1 MSGKNLVFF
10 LKKGITT
17 LVVIIILIF
26 SLRMLIALDSYFLF
40 KTEGYLQWMV
50 PVVGAVIL
58 YLVGLAI
65 VYRLKRTDRLKS
77 EFVTVVAHRL
87 RTPLTRI
94 SWMVGGLEKEVQTQ
108 EGRSLVSDADKTI
121 RELTDIVNQF
131 LDAMEAGDESA
142 HNEYL
147 FETGSLAQI
156 IRQAI
161 TDYSIG
167 IQRKGLEV
175 VTNIRDGL
183 PNLNLDKDRMRIAVG
198 ALLENAILY
207 TPQGGKIEIAIVQ
220 ENNKEIGVEIVDS
233 GIGISKEEIPNLFS
247 KFYRGK
253 RATSVDPDRAG
264 LGLFIAHEIVK
275 KHGGSIEV
283 GSLGTSHGSR
293 FAIILPIPKS

>member
-1 MSGKNLVFF
+1 MSGKNLTFF
-10 LKKGITT
+10 VKKGVIA
-17 LVVIIILIF
+17 LVIIIILIF
-26 SLRMLIALDSYFLF
+26 LLRAIIALDAYFLF

-50 PVVGAVIL
+50 PVVGAAVLYIGGLIL
-58 YLVGLAI
+58 VF
-65 VYRLKRTDRLKS
+65 RLKRTDRLKS
-77 EFVTVVAHRL
+77 EFITVVAHRL

-108 EGRSLVSDADKTI
+108 EGKILVSDAGKTI
-121 RELTDIVNQF
+121 KELTAIVNQF
-131 LDAMEAGDESA
+131 LDAMEVGDETVY
-142 HNEYL
+142 NEYL
-147 FETGSLAQI
+147 FEVGSLSQI
-156 IRQAI
+156 VRQAL

-167 IQRKGLEV
+167 IQRKGIEV

-183 PNLNLDKDRMRIAVG
+183 PNINLDKDRMRIAIG

-207 TPQGGKIEIAIVQ
+207 TPTGGKIDIATVQ

-233 GIGISKEEIPNLFS
+233 GIGISKEERPNLFS

-275 KHGGSIEV
+275 KHGGEIEV

-293 FAIILPIPKS
+293 FAIVLPIPK